1 MATTLARTAKDR
13 KVPIGST
20 AFGALRDYMA
30 VRPESHHCEIW
41 LSQRGSVLSQGALN
55 QLMVNL
61 REYADVANVTPHRFR
76 HSYAV
81 AWYRE
86 HKNIMALKNLL
97 DGTPPPR

>member
-1 MATTLARTAKDR
+1 
-13 KVPIGST
+13 
-20 AFGALRDYMA
+20 MA